1 MTSQVWH
8 DAWAA
13 ALDDLEVTL
22 EAAERLLRGEE
33 PGQDETPAWHPPDM
47 KGPMPAEHVA
57 RAQALLGRQR
67 LLISQVASARVGVR
81 QKLELLAKL
90 TGSNGSQR
98 SSTPVYV
105 DLTA

>member
-1 MTSQVWH
+1 MTSRVWH

-13 ALDDLEVTL
+13 ALDELEVTL

-33 PGQDETPAWHPPDM
+33 PEHDETPAWQPPEM
-47 KGPMPAEHVA
+47 AGPMPAEHVA

-67 LLISQVASARVGVR
+67 LLISQAAAAKVGVR
-81 QKLELLAKL
+81 QKLELLDKL
-90 TGSNGSQR
+90 TGSAGHRQ
-98 SSTPVYV
+98 STPVYV